1 MIPAQL
7 LSDTPANVPS
17 VVPLLKR
24 APPLI
29 IGHQMV
35 NFTVKPVESLSIGN
49 FSLQLLMK
57 LAITALVILLP
68 GNKQNLFKN

>member
-7 LSDTPANVPS
+7 LSDTPANVLS

-24 APPLI
+24 ALPLI

-35 NFTVKPVESLSIGN
+35 KFTVKPVESLSIGN

-57 LAITALVILLP
+57 FAITASVILLP